1 MQQIKQHG
9 VDELS
14 LRKELW
20 AQQADGKWTQ
30 LKMNGNAPLQLQKG
44 QRIQVRLVV
53 TCSKALEYLT
63 LTDERPAYLEPVDQ
77 LSHYG
82 WEDCIYYQ
90 ETKDSQTN
98 FFIRRLSEGAHVL
111 TYDCY
116 VTNTG
121 SFSVG
126 IATIQSQYAPQ
137 FVAHSEGGKQILKE
151 VTKK

>member
-1 MQQIKQHG
+1 MQQVKQQG

-20 AQQADGKWTQ
+20 AQGTDGEWRRLDLQGK
-30 LKMNGNAPLQLQKG
+30 APLLLQQG

-53 TCSKALEYLT
+53 TCAKALEYLT

-82 WEDCIYYQ
+82 WGDCIYYQ

-116 VTNTG
+116 VSNTG
-121 SFSVG
+121 SFSTG

-137 FVAHSEGGKQILKE
+137 FVAHSEGGKQSVKG
-151 VTKK
+151 K